1 MGQQQS
7 HWPVTQVSPWAS
19 QEPSRE
25 CLATLLLGHPVAPS
39 LKTVAR
45 PENCSGSE
53 VCAARLRFVFRKGRV
68 TTARSLQWTRE
79 GSGVVPA
86 HALPSHLPSDCSLG
100 KYTEGLAY
108 QRHSTGLP
116 GRSSPCTP
124 RSGRPSPSPLCSPR
138 SPPARGPTSTHYT
151 QRTGGEIRVW
161 TRASVTRA

>member
-1 MGQQQS
+1 MGKS
-7 HWPVTQVSPWAS
+7 RAS
-19 QEPSRE
+19 RG
-25 CLATLLLGHPVAPS
+25 CLGTLLSGHPVTLS
-39 LKTVAR
+39 LKAAAR
-45 PENCSGSE
+45 PDNCSGSK
-53 VCAARLRFVFRKGRV
+53 VCAARPVVRRVRV
-68 TTARSLQWTRE
+68 TVAGSLQGTQE

-86 HALPSHLPSDCSLG
+86 HALPSHLPSARFLG

-116 GRSSPCTP
+116 RRSGPCTP

-161 TRASVTRA
+161 TRATVTRA